1 MRLLCAG
8 DEYHWSEIEVVVFF
22 YIPFKKEIVM
32 GFSYSRLIVAG
43 VLFAGVSGASAARI
57 AVKIARVDDNRVYSS
72 PGAAQ
77 PMFNSNP
84 PGLTITLHAF
94 GPMANSAA
102 SYGKLTLTAARDNL
116 GDVLRIAS
124 PSSGGFPMPGQS
136 KGRHK
141 IQRQPAGFGGPAP
154 SGFDVP
160 LHLTEPPRKALR
172 ITLLQGSFRVTAGG
186 RLNTVTINPMAS
198 MGRSIHSPTLAKAG
212 LQIKIL
218 KAMPMGGFM
227 PGPGNQSLILAI
239 GGNKTALEK
248 VKILNT
254 SGSSIFAG
262 FTSSSDQN
270 GAKISSYQLKRPLK
284 AGDKVNLIVAVGQKM
299 ITVPFDFRNIKLP

>member
-1 MRLLCAG
+1 MRYFPSILAAG
-8 DEYHWSEIEVVVFF
+8 
-22 YIPFKKEIVM
+22 M
-32 GFSYSRLIVAG
+32 TL
-43 VLFAGVSGASAARI
+43 AGVSLASAAPI

-124 PSSGGFPMPGQS
+124 PSSGSFPMPGQS

-141 IQRQPAGFGGPAP
+141 IQRQPAGFGGPVP

-186 RLNTVTINPMAS
+186 RLNTVAINPMTS
-198 MGRSIHSPTLAKAG
+198 MGQSIHSPTLTKAG
-212 LQIKIL
+212 LQIKML

-227 PGPGNQSLILAI
+227 PGPANQSLILAI
-239 GGNKTALEK
+239 GGNKTALER
-248 VKILNT
+248 VKMLNA

-284 AGDKVNLIVAVGQKM
+284 AGDKVELIVATGQK
-299 ITVPFDFRNIKLP
+299 TLVVPFDFRNIKLP